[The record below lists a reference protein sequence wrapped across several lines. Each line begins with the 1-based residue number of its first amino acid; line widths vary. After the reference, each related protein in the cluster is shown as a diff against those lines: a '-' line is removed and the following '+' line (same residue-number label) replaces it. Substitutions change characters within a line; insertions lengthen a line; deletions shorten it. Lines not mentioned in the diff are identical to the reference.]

1 MVQNRILFTTDLH
14 GSNICFR
21 KFLNAAKIYK
31 ANTLIIGGDITGKG
45 IVPII
50 KQEDGSYKAELFGVE
65 QTAKHEQELK
75 NLEEK
80 IGAAGFYFI
89 KVSKEEHKALST
101 NEKALME
108 AFNSL
113 MVQRIK
119 EWVALAEKT
128 FKNEKVKFYMLPGND
143 DIFEIDSV
151 INESDY
157 VVNPEGKCVLIDEE
171 HEMISTGYANIT
183 PWHCPRDIP
192 EEELEK
198 KIEEMVTKIE
208 NMSTAIFCFHV
219 PPYGTK
225 LDQAPKLDEKLQIV
239 IEGGHVVMTS
249 AGSVAVRKA
258 IEKYQ
263 PLLGL
268 HGHIHESR
276 AFDKIGRTMCFNPGS
291 EYGEGI
297 FHGALISLDK
307 DKVKGYMLMTG

>member
-21 KFLNAAKIYK
+21 KFLNAARIYK

-50 KQEDGSYKAELFGVE
+50 EQNDKSYKAELFGVE
-65 QTAKHEQELK
+65 QTAKGEQELK
-75 NLEEK
+75 NLEDR
-80 IGAAGFYFI
+80 IAAAGFYSI
-89 KVSKEEHKALST
+89 KLSKEEYKALSS
-101 NEKALME
+101 NEKVLME
-108 AFNSL
+108 TFTKL
-113 MVQRIK
+113 MIQRIK
-119 EWVALAEKT
+119 EWISLAEKT

-143 DIFEIDSV
+143 DIFEIDAV
-151 INESDY
+151 IEESDY
-157 VVNPEGKCVLIDEE
+157 VVNPEGKCIHIDEE

-183 PWHCPRDIP
+183 PWKCPRDIP

-198 KIEEMVTKIE
+198 KIEDMVAKIE
-208 NMSTAIFCFHV
+208 NMETAIFCFHV

-239 IEGGHVVMTS
+239 IEGGHVVMIP
-249 AGSVAVRKA
+249 AGSIAVRKA

-297 FHGALISLDK
+297 FHGALINIDSN
-307 DKVKGYMLMTG
+307 KVKGYMLMTG

>member
-157 VVNPEGKCVLIDEE
+157 V
-171 HEMISTGYANIT
+171 
-183 PWHCPRDIP
+183 
-192 EEELEK
+192 
-198 KIEEMVTKIE
+198 
-208 NMSTAIFCFHV
+208 
-219 PPYGTK
+219 
-225 LDQAPKLDEKLQIV
+225 
-239 IEGGHVVMTS
+239 
-249 AGSVAVRKA
+249 
-258 IEKYQ
+258 
-263 PLLGL
+263 
-268 HGHIHESR
+268 
-276 AFDKIGRTMCFNPGS
+276 
-291 EYGEGI
+291 
-297 FHGALISLDK
+297 
-307 DKVKGYMLMTG
+307 

>member
-1 MVQNRILFTTDLH
+1 
-14 GSNICFR
+14 
-21 KFLNAAKIYK
+21 
-31 ANTLIIGGDITGKG
+31 
-45 IVPII
+45 
-50 KQEDGSYKAELFGVE
+50 
-65 QTAKHEQELK
+65 
-75 NLEEK
+75 
-80 IGAAGFYFI
+80 
-89 KVSKEEHKALST
+89 
-101 NEKALME
+101 
-108 AFNSL
+108 
-113 MVQRIK
+113 
-119 EWVALAEKT
+119 
-128 FKNEKVKFYMLPGND
+128 
-143 DIFEIDSV
+143 
-151 INESDY
+151 
-157 VVNPEGKCVLIDEE
+157 VNPEGKCVLIDEE

-297 FHGALISLDK
+297 FHGALINLDK